1 MNKISRKI
9 SVAMRAERMIAHRRM
24 EVIRTQTGLMAAA
37 GLVAGIG
44 LIMANVAAYFA
55 LTTALSPQVAA
66 FIVALV
72 NFALAIL
79 LGNYAGRMNA
89 DADVRGAIEVRDM
102 AVEDIEADIEDALRD
117 MKDVVTD
124 VRQLVKNPL
133 GSALPNLIGPL
144 LGILMKSGRKE

>member
-1 MNKISRKI
+1 MNKFSRKI
-9 SVAMRAERMIAHRRM
+9 SIAMRAERMIAHRRM
-24 EVIRTQTGLMAAA
+24 EVIRTQTALMAAA
-37 GLVAGIG
+37 GIVAGIG

-55 LTTALSPQVAA
+55 LTTALSPQTAA

-79 LGNYAGRMNA
+79 LGVCAGRMNA

-102 AVEDIEADIEDALRD
+102 AVEDIEADVEDALQD
-117 MKDVVTD
+117 VKDAVTD

-133 GSALPNLIGPL
+133 GSALPSIIGPL